1 MTHNAPKKAYLEGD
15 ANVNVFRKVARSVI
29 RHAQNELLLKIEV
42 GILLRLWVV
51 HFWKNNT
58 TVEANFAQNSIKRT

>member
-1 MTHNAPKKAYLEGD
+1 MTHDAPKKAHLEGD

-51 HFWKNNT
+51 HF
-58 TVEANFAQNSIKRT
+58 